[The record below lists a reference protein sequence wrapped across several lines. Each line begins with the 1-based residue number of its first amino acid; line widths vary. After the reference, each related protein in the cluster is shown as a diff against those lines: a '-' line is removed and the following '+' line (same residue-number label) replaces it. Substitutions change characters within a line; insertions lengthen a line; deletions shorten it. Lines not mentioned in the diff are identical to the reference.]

1 MYHTVLTDQHSVVSF
16 EPPVSHGAVSA
27 MMVAEAAAKAAA
39 TAARVEAAEADAV
52 AAGRRKAPPTPQ
64 PKKAPP
70 QPKKAPR
77 TVPRHINMLQTIFE
91 NPQGG

>member
-64 PKKAPP
+64 PKKAPG
-70 QPKKAPR
+70 
-77 TVPRHINMLQTIFE
+77 TVPRHIKMLQTIFE
-91 NPQGG
+91 NAQGG